1 MTLKEIDHQIQELKN
16 QRYEIEMQER
26 EEFKKKAVE
35 NVGRCFIVDG
45 KYAKVIDIPQE
56 EWDMSGH
63 CHFNEYQYPAIFIGR
78 EYEDDLVPFYSDY
91 LFSRAWSNG
100 PYPIEKYQEITPE
113 EFNAEFDR
121 VLHNFRR
128 KICGD

>member
-1 MTLKEIDHQIQELKN
+1 MTLKEIDKQIQELKN
-16 QRYEIEMQER
+16 QRYELEKQER

-35 NVGRCFIVDG
+35 NVGRCFITCG

-56 EWDMSGH
+56 KLDNH
-63 CHFNEYQYPAIFIGR
+63 FHIHFNEYQYPAIFIGR
-78 EYEDDLVPFYSDY
+78 EYPDDLIPFYSDY
-91 LFSRAWSNG
+91 LFSRGWSNA
-100 PYPIEKYQEITPE
+100 PCLVEKYKEITQE

-121 VLHNFRR
+121 VLKEFRN